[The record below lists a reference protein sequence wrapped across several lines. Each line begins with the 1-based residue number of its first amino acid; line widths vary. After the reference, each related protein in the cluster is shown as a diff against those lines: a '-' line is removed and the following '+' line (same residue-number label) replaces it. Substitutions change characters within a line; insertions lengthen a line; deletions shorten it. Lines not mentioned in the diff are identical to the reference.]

1 LRPAA
6 YALAMSPEIFGR
18 DAELAEI
25 RAFLAGLRQSAA
37 ALVLAGPPGS
47 GKTTLLRATAELARE
62 QGYLVLLTTP
72 ARSEVRLAFAG
83 LGDLLDGQPSTVIE
97 ELPPPQ
103 ARALRVALLAEGP
116 PAHPPSERL
125 IAVAF
130 RSAIQALAARAPV
143 LLVIDDVQWLDQ
155 PSETAVGFAVRR
167 LQDEAVGLVCAQRT
181 GRPGAE
187 LPLELAHGRIMTRL
201 LPVGPLS
208 IGALH
213 RMLRTRLGS
222 SLSQPM
228 LRRIEAGSACNP
240 FIALELGLALARRGI
255 TSAAN
260 AVLPVPDTL
269 SGLVDEHL
277 GDLPRQVIETVQV
290 VAVMPDA
297 VPENCL
303 AAGVSAA
310 GLDAAVATGV
320 LELDGGRLR
329 FSHPLFAAAVAAKI
343 APVRLRELHA
353 AAAQV
358 AERAEA
364 RARHRALAATGA
376 SDSAAQAAAA
386 RGAPA
391 TAAEL
396 FELAAS
402 LTPSD
407 QPADGAR
414 RRLEMARHLNIGGE
428 IRAARTTLAILIEAI
443 PPGPTRAEALS
454 LLAML
459 QQDDFP
465 AATELLLQ
473 ALAEAGGDPSLT
485 VDIRLRLS
493 EIWMLRGDRLGARDE
508 ARRSVA
514 DAERSCDG
522 ALLACALAQ
531 AFETD
536 IMCGTEADE
545 RELVRALELE
555 RSDGSSPLHISP
567 MQVAGVIYFIHGRLE
582 EAESA
587 QRQLLARAE
596 ADGNEQ
602 GRAEALLRLSR
613 IAGRRGDAEMAAELG
628 ADGLEIAEQLDLPRP
643 VVSSLYGCASAAL
656 LLGQA
661 AKVRELAGRGSE
673 LAERTGDRPY
683 VIFHEALLGSLD
695 LALGE
700 YAAAAARLV
709 PLARTLPGVGWH
721 PTTQSIAP
729 DVAEALIASG
739 ELAEADEFLSTF
751 QRAMPDP
758 LTEALSTRCWGLLA
772 AARGDLTAAVTAL
785 TEALTMLDRFSPHP
799 LERAR
804 TLLGL
809 GAVQLRLKRRSQA
822 RVTLSEALEI
832 CSRVGAALWADRARA
847 ELGRISGRAPGVADL
862 TPAEV
867 RVAELVA
874 SGRTNKEAAA
884 ELFVSVRA
892 VESALTKTY
901 AKLGVRSRAELAA
914 RLRLSGTMAPFPV
927 GGSASAW
934 TDSR

>member
-1 LRPAA
+1 
-6 YALAMSPEIFGR
+6 MSPEILGR

-25 RAFLAGLRQSAA
+25 RAFLAGLRTSAA

-47 GKTTLLRATAELARE
+47 GKTTLLRATAELASE
-62 QGYLVLLTTP
+62 QGYPVLLTTP

-83 LGDLLDGQPSTVIE
+83 LADLLDGQPSAVIE

-103 ARALRVALLAEGP
+103 ARALRVALLAEEP
-116 PAHPPSERL
+116 PAHPPSQRL
-125 IAVAF
+125 IAAAF

-143 LLVIDDVQWLDQ
+143 LMVIDDVQWLDQ

-167 LQDEAVGLVCAQRT
+167 LQGEAVGLVCAQRT

-187 LPLELAHGRIMTRL
+187 LPLELAHARIMTRL
-201 LPVGPLS
+201 LPMGPLS

-269 SGLVDEHL
+269 TGLVDEHL
-277 GDLPRQVIETVQV
+277 GDLPRHVIETVQV

-297 VPENCL
+297 LPEQCL

-358 AERAEA
+358 AEQAEA

-376 SDSAAQAAAA
+376 SVSVAADLDSAAQAAAA

-407 QPADGAR
+407 QPAYGAR
-414 RRLEMARHLNIGGE
+414 RRLEMARQLNIGGE

-443 PPGPTRAEALS
+443 PPGSTRAEALS

-473 ALAEAGGDPSLT
+473 ALAEADGDPSLT

-493 EIWMLRGDRLGARDE
+493 EIWMLRGDRLRARGE

-531 AFETD
+531 AFEAD

-555 RSDGSSPLHISP
+555 RSAGSSPLHISP
-567 MQVAGVIYFIHGRLE
+567 MQVAGVFYFIHGRLE

-613 IAGRRGDAEMAAELG
+613 IAGRRGDAEMAAELA

-695 LALGE
+695 LALGD

-709 PLARTLPGVGWH
+709 PLARTLPEIGWH

-758 LTEALSTRCWGLLA
+758 LTESLSTRCRGLLA
-772 AARGDLTAAVTAL
+772 AARGDLAAAVTVL
-785 TEALTMLDRFSPHP
+785 TEALAMLDRFSPHP

-809 GAVQLRLKRRSQA
+809 GGVQLRLNRRSQA
-822 RVTLSEALEI
+822 RMTLSEALEI

-847 ELGRISGRAPGVADL
+847 ELGRISGRAPGIADL

-914 RLRLSGTMAPFPV
+914 RLRLSGTMPPFPV
-927 GGSASAW
+927 GGSASAAAG
-934 TDSR
+934 SR